1 MWIGFKTVLHIL
13 SERGSVGSRE
23 ISVRRGSVIS
33 QRMEQPSARSG
44 SRLGSTYK
52 RPPDRSSPNG
62 NGNIR
67 QSVSP
72 TFSGDETD
80 KDFQFVASG
89 GGPSDKTLK
98 YDSKNFSFRL
108 KNRDSVVISENRG
121 RFSWRHACCNSLYLG
136 LVITVLVFVIMLLS
150 TSPHNYR
157 WGSQSSVLILF

>member
-1 MWIGFKTVLHIL
+1 MLGVAENQVIVHFC
-13 SERGSVGSRE
+13 SPERGSVGSRE

-33 QRMEQPSARSG
+33 QRVEQSAGRPG
-44 SRLGSTYK
+44 SRIGSTYN
-52 RPPDRSSPNG
+52 RPPDRKSPTG
-62 NGNIR
+62 NGNPR
-67 QSVSP
+67 KSVSP

-80 KDFQFVASG
+80 KDFQFVASN

-121 RFSWRHACCNSLYLG
+121 RCSWRHACCNSLYLG
-136 LVITVLVFVIMLLS
+136 LVITILVFVIMLLS

-157 WGSQSSVLILF
+157 

>member
-1 MWIGFKTVLHIL
+1 M
-13 SERGSVGSRE
+13 
-23 ISVRRGSVIS
+23 RRGSVIS
-33 QRMEQPSARSG
+33 QRMEQQQQTRSG
-44 SRLGSTYK
+44 SRLGSTFN
-52 RPPDRSSPNG
+52 RAPDRSSPNG
-62 NGNIR
+62 AKNIR

-89 GGPSDKTLK
+89 GGGGQSDKTLK

-136 LVITVLVFVIMLLS
+136 LVVTVLVFVIMLLS

-157 WGSQSSVLILF
+157 SVTKKRRVIHLFLLACIMLKCKL

>member
-1 MWIGFKTVLHIL
+1 M
-13 SERGSVGSRE
+13 
-23 ISVRRGSVIS
+23 RRGSVIS
-33 QRMEQPSARSG
+33 QRMEQQQQARSG
-44 SRLGSTYK
+44 SRLGSTFN
-52 RPPDRSSPNG
+52 RATDRSSPNG
-62 NGNIR
+62 AKNIR

-89 GGPSDKTLK
+89 GGQSDKTLK

-121 RFSWRHACCNSLYLG
+121 RFNWRHACCNSLYLG
-136 LVITVLVFVIMLLS
+136 LVVTVLVFVIMLLS

-157 WGSQSSVLILF
+157 SAAKKTRKSFGFCL